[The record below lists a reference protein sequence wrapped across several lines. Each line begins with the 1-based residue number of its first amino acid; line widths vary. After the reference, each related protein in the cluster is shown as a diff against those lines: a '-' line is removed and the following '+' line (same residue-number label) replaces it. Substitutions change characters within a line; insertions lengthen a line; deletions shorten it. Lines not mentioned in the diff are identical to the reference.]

1 MEFQRSHQD
10 SLLAVVTKV
19 TKHALLNSLVQWFGM
34 VLYFQLVT
42 LSSEFKTLAQDIS
55 STTWL
60 SHNKNSHFELLKS
73 TKKQDKKKN
82 IFMSF

>member
-19 TKHALLNSLVQWFGM
+19 TKHALLTSLVQWFGM
-34 VLYFQLVT
+34 ARIEVA
-42 LSSEFKTLAQDIS
+42 SEFKTLAQDIS

-73 TKKQDKKKN
+73 TKKQVKKKKN
-82 IFMSF
+82 FMSF